1 MNLKPGTWNLK
12 QWVGMKRIKIA
23 ILISFGF
30 IVLVVSLSL
39 WAHHKAKKPPEELQ
53 LPKIAFEGADSRIE
67 KIRFVEEK
75 QGQKTWELEAKAI
88 QQYQGQNV
96 MVLEDV
102 KVTFFMKDGRTLTV
116 SGNHG
121 KVYQDTKNMELEGNI
136 VVSSSE
142 GYQLKTNSMT
152 YDDQEK
158 KIRTPDLVELDGEKM
173 WMKGRGVLVDVEA
186 QTVKVLHEVK
196 TQWKAEKK
204 G

>member
-1 MNLKPGTWNLK
+1 MN
-12 QWVGMKRIKIA
+12 QWDGMKRIKIA

-53 LPKIAFEGADSRIE
+53 LPRIAFEGADSRIE
-67 KIRFVEEK
+67 KIHFVEEK
-75 QGQKTWELEAKAI
+75 QGQKTWELEAKAV

-102 KVTFFMKDGRTLTV
+102 KVTFFTKDGRTVTV
-116 SGNHG
+116 VGNRG

-136 VVSSSE
+136 VINSSE
-142 GYQLKTNSMT
+142 GYQLKTHSMA
-152 YDDQEK
+152 YVHREK
-158 KIRTPDLVELDGEKM
+158 RIRTPDLVELDGEQL
-173 WMKGRGVLVDVEA
+173 WMKGRGVLVDLEA

-196 TQWKAEKK
+196 TQWKAGKK

>member
-1 MNLKPGTWNLK
+1 
-12 QWVGMKRIKIA
+12 MKRIKIA

-39 WAHHKAKKPPEELQ
+39 WAHHKAKKPPEELH

-75 QGQKTWELEAKAI
+75 QGQKTWELEAKAV

-102 KVTFFMKDGRTLTV
+102 RVTFFMKDGRTVTV
-116 SGNHG
+116 LGSRG

-136 VVSSSE
+136 VINSSE
-142 GYQLKTNSMT
+142 GYQLKTHSMT
-152 YDDQEK
+152 YVHQEK
-158 KIRTPDLVELDGEKM
+158 RIRTPDLVELDGEQV
-173 WMKGRGVLVDVEA
+173 WMKGRGVLVDLEA

-196 TQWKAEKK
+196 TQWKAGKK

>member
-1 MNLKPGTWNLK
+1 
-12 QWVGMKRIKIA
+12 MKRIKIA

-53 LPKIAFEGADSRIE
+53 LPRIAFEGADSRIE
-67 KIRFVEEK
+67 KIHFVEEK
-75 QGQKTWELEAKAI
+75 QGQKTWELEAKAV

-102 KVTFFMKDGRTLTV
+102 KVTFFTKDGRTVTV
-116 SGNHG
+116 SGTRG

-136 VVSSSE
+136 VINSSE
-142 GYQLKTNSMT
+142 GYQRKTHSMT
-152 YDDQEK
+152 YHHQEK
-158 KIRTPDLVELDGEKM
+158 RIRTPDLVELDGEQL
-173 WMKGRGVLVDVEA
+173 WMKGRGVLVDLEA

-196 TQWKAEKK
+196 TQWKAGKK

>member
-1 MNLKPGTWNLK
+1 
-12 QWVGMKRIKIA
+12 MKRIKIA

-39 WAHHKAKKPPEELQ
+39 WVHHKTKKTPDDLP
-53 LPKIAFEGADSRIE
+53 LPKIVFEGADSRIE

-96 MVLEDV
+96 MILEDV
-102 KVTFFMKDGRTLTV
+102 KVNFFMKDGRTLTL
-116 SGNHG
+116 SGNRG

-136 VVSSSE
+136 VVNSSE
-142 GYQLKTNSMT
+142 GYHLKTNSMT
-152 YDDQEK
+152 YNHQEK
-158 KIRTPDLVELDGEKM
+158 KIRTPDQVELDGEKI
-173 WMKGRGVLVDVEA
+173 WMKGRGVLVDLEA
-186 QTVKVLHEVK
+186 QTVQVLHEVK
-196 TQWKAEKK
+196 TRWKGERK

>member
-1 MNLKPGTWNLK
+1 
-12 QWVGMKRIKIA
+12 MKRIKIA

-39 WAHHKAKKPPEELQ
+39 WTHHKAKKPPDDLQ
-53 LPKIAFEGADSRIE
+53 LPRIAFEGADSRIE

-75 QGQKTWELEAKAI
+75 QGQKTWELEAKAV

-102 KVTFFMKDGRTLTV
+102 KVTFFMKDGRTVTV
-116 SGNHG
+116 VGNRG

-136 VVSSSE
+136 VINSSE
-142 GYQLKTNSMT
+142 GYQLRTHSMT
-152 YDDQEK
+152 YVHQEK
-158 KIRTPDLVELDGEKM
+158 RIRTPDLVELDGEQV
-173 WMKGRGVLVDVEA
+173 WMKGRGVLVDLEA
-186 QTVKVLHEVK
+186 QTVKVLREVR
-196 TQWKAEKK
+196 TQWKAGKR